1 MTAQTTAQ
9 RVAKVAGAKRAAGL
23 KQVRSLWAHPDDHPA
38 IRAYAAKLARKR
50 GAPSVERAII
60 KAHKLQQAE

>member
-9 RVAKVAGAKRAAGL
+9 RVAKVAEAKRAAGL

-38 IRAYAAKLARKR
+38 IREHAAKLARKR
-50 GAPSVERAII
+50 E
-60 KAHKLQQAE
+60 KAKP